1 MNLEKTSEILDQV
14 TQAKRSRRQVL
25 KSLGAGAV
33 GLAGLG
39 MLGKARAAT
48 QGGGGSGGVSD
59 ADVLQFALN
68 LEYLEAEY
76 YLYATTG
83 RGLDA
88 EDITGTGTL
97 GMTTI
102 KSNPK
107 VTFTDPIDQQY
118 AEEIATDEKDH
129 VQYLRAALESL
140 GVTPVARPPL
150 DLLNSF
156 NTLAQAAGIGQSF
169 DPFSSQINFQ
179 LGAFIFEDVGVTAY
193 RGGARLLSNIDLIFA
208 AAGVLGTEAYHAGEI
223 RTILIGTE
231 DPTVYDIAQK
241 ISDLRDALDGRTP
254 KDGGLLKNGK
264 ANAVLTDR
272 NGLVY
277 ARSTRQV
284 LNIVYGAVNV
294 HEGLFFPQG
303 MNGAIS

>member
-1 MNLEKTSEILDQV
+1 MNLEQTSELLETPV
-14 TQAKRSRRQVL
+14 ARSRRQVL

-33 GLAGLG
+33 GLTGLSMLAGRAG
-39 MLGKARAAT
+39 AAGAAT
-48 QGGGGSGGVSD
+48 SAAVSD

-83 RGLDA
+83 QGLSP
-88 EDITGTGTL
+88 EDITGTGTQ
-97 GMTTI
+97 GTTTI
-102 KSNPK
+102 KANPK
-107 VTFTDPIDQQY
+107 VPFQTSLYQEY
-118 AEEIATDEKDH
+118 AEEIANDEEDH
-129 VQYLRAALESL
+129 VKYLRAALSGL

-156 NTLAQAAGIGQSF
+156 NTLAQAAGIGPSF
-169 DPFSSQINFQ
+169 DPFANEVNFF

-208 AAGVLGTEAYHAGEI
+208 AAGLLGTEAYHAGNI
-223 RTILIGTE
+223 RTTLIALN
-231 DPTVYDIAQK
+231 DPTVFETAEK
-241 ISDLRDALDGRTP
+241 ISDLRDALDGPLP

-264 ANAVLTDR
+264 ANAILTDR

-277 ARSTRQV
+277 SRSTRQV
-284 LNIVYGAVNV
+284 LNILYGAINASK
-294 HEGLFFPQG
+294 GLFYPNG
-303 MNGAIS
+303 LNGAIS